1 MMSVTEQYETID
13 GDTPQSAAQPASVG
27 LIEPISANQAPNRP
41 MMAAAGGGGIGG
53 GPVEF
58 YNTGPRGGSSGG
70 GISGG
75 SRSYYQTPRA
85 VAVSEDLLAMGN
97 VAGATYATTI
107 AMLGSA
113 DAFVQTVLTA
123 TRINNQNATL
133 ELTALA
139 TSINNLLYPGL
150 AFGRGVG
157 AQSAVAATAAAR
169 HDPYYPPG
177 TPVVT

>member
-1 MMSVTEQYETID
+1 
-13 GDTPQSAAQPASVG
+13 
-27 LIEPISANQAPNRP
+27 
-41 MMAAAGGGGIGG
+41 
-53 GPVEF
+53 
-58 YNTGPRGGSSGG
+58 
-70 GISGG
+70 
-75 SRSYYQTPRA
+75 
-85 VAVSEDLLAMGN
+85 MGN

-150 AFGRGVG
+150 AFGRGMG
-157 AQSAVAATAAAR
+157 ATNAVAATAAAR
-169 HDPYYPPG
+169 HDPFYPPG
-177 TPVVT
+177 APVVT